1 MSTSS
6 VEGTVTDARDMA
18 KQCKP
23 WPDRVTLQVAGKKKN
38 NSNYKF

>member
-1 MSTSS
+1 M
-6 VEGTVTDARDMA
+6 TDAGDMA

-23 WPDRVTLQVAGKKKN
+23 WPDRATLQVAGKKKN